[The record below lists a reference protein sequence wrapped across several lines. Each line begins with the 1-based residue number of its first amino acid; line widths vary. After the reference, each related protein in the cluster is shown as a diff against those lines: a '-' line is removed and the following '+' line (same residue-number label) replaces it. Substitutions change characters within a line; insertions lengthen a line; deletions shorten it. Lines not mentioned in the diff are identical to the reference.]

1 MAITPSCR
9 IYNWRLLPIKK
20 CFFFRT
26 NKNEKKEK
34 KTMTTQQK
42 HTSIQEIHVR
52 TMTFFGWTLKWDRLI
67 SVCKTAHESLL
78 IAHHYITVITRY
90 ISKSVSNKWTLLMAI
105 IEPRV
110 TERTNW
116 YIMIYYDH
124 VVTVYLAL
132 LTQ

>member
-1 MAITPSCR
+1 
-9 IYNWRLLPIKK
+9 
-20 CFFFRT
+20 
-26 NKNEKKEK
+26 
-34 KTMTTQQK
+34 
-42 HTSIQEIHVR
+42 
-52 TMTFFGWTLKWDRLI
+52 
-67 SVCKTAHESLL
+67 
-78 IAHHYITVITRY
+78 
-90 ISKSVSNKWTLLMAI
+90 MAI